1 VKLHRNEA
9 AILAARK
16 DKDIVE
22 RAEIMEAI
30 RRVGFLFAVIEF
42 LNRVMKKDSLLL
54 LRSLRTCMQMVC

>member
-1 VKLHRNEA
+1 
-9 AILAARK
+9 LAARK